1 MHPVELTSLVTFT
14 VFPSEPCEA
23 RAFVAIA
30 YFQAFPSMFT
40 RPRGTILLHW
50 KKKQI
55 HGYAASKAQPGTL
68 LQLEGLA
75 IYSLR
80 AITTTLIKPRYN
92 QLWGCEE
99 SLILS

>member
-1 MHPVELTSLVTFT
+1 MHPVEFTSLITFT
-14 VFPSEPCEA
+14 VFPSESCEA

-50 KKKQI
+50 KKKKQI
-55 HGYAASKAQPGTL
+55 HAYAASKALPGT

-80 AITTTLIKPRYN
+80 AITTALIKPRYN
-92 QLWGCEE
+92 QVWGCEG

>member
-1 MHPVELTSLVTFT
+1 MHPVEFTSLVTFT
-14 VFPSEPCEA
+14 VFPSEPCKA

-30 YFQAFPSMFT
+30 YFQAFPFMFT

-55 HGYAASKAQPGTL
+55 HGYAASKTLPGT

-75 IYSLR
+75 IYSIR
-80 AITTTLIKPRYN
+80 AITTALIKPKYK

-99 SLILS
+99 SLILG